1 MSRLR
6 HLLEGAAIP
15 VAAVLLGLLAS
26 SVFVAIAGKQPL
38 PTYSFMFCE
47 GFGARGCENF
57 GHLLLIPVEE
67 EDGSVSNHFAP
78 TLGTKGHKL
87 AIVLERATPLI
98 LTALSATV
106 VFRAGMFSIGQ
117 DGQLILGAVAA
128 VFLGYWLP
136 DQIYLLSGNSPD
148 TAPAW
153 QLTLMRL
160 TIPPVA
166 MVAAMLAGAV
176 WSWIAG
182 ILKVRLNVNELIS
195 TIILNA
201 IAVQFVT
208 FMVNFPLR
216 ADFNNIARTR
226 TIDDSA
232 WLMPFTRALL
242 QDVQWFRG
250 SRLGI
255 GLLLALLAALVIW
268 FFLNRTTAGYEQRM
282 TEGSRLFARYGG
294 IPSARAT
301 LRAMLI
307 SGALSGL
314 AGALMILGVERRIVD
329 GFALGG
335 TGFDGV
341 LVAILAR
348 ESVVGIL
355 LVASF
360 FAGLEQ
366 GAINL
371 QFENLPRQLGGMII
385 AFMILFASMEDFF
398 RENIRRL
405 RMRLFPAS
413 VAMAPAGGDSQT

>member
-1 MSRLR
+1 MNRLR
-6 HLLEGAAIP
+6 HLLEGGAIP
-15 VAAVLLGLLAS
+15 VAAVMLGLLVS
-26 SVFVAIAGKQPL
+26 SAFVVIAGKQPL
-38 PTYSFMFCE
+38 PTYAFMFCE
-47 GFGARGCENF
+47 GFGARGCETF
-57 GHLLLIPVEE
+57 GHLLFIPVEE
-67 EDGSVSNHFAP
+67 EDGSVRTHFAP

-87 AIVLERATPLI
+87 AIVLERATPLV

-106 VFRAGMFSIGQ
+106 AFRAGMFSIGQ

-136 DQIYLLSGNSPD
+136 DQVYLLTGSGPD
-148 TAPAW
+148 TAPPA
-153 QLTLMRL
+153 QLALMRL
-160 TIPPVA
+160 TIPPIA
-166 MVAAMLAGAV
+166 MLAAMLVGAAY
-176 WSWIAG
+176 SWIAG

-201 IAVQFVT
+201 IAIQFVT

-226 TIDDSA
+226 TIDDTA
-232 WLMPFTRALL
+232 WLLPFTRALL

-255 GLLLALLAALVIW
+255 GLFFALLAALVIW
-268 FFLNRTTAGYEQRM
+268 FFLKRTTAGYEQRM
-282 TEGSRLFARYGG
+282 TEGSRLFARFGG

-348 ESVVGIL
+348 EAIVGIL
-355 LVASF
+355 LVAAF

-385 AFMILFASMEDFF
+385 AFMILFASMENFF
-398 RENIRRL
+398 RENIARL
-405 RMRLFPAS
+405 RMRFLPA
-413 VAMAPAGGDSQT
+413 ARAPALSESAD

>member
-6 HLLEGAAIP
+6 HVLEGAAIP
-15 VAAVLLGLLAS
+15 VAAVLLGLLVS
-26 SVFVAIAGKQPL
+26 SAFVVIAGKQPL

-57 GHLLLIPVEE
+57 GHLLFVPVEE

-106 VFRAGMFSIGQ
+106 AFRAGMFSIGQ

-136 DQIYLLSGNSPD
+136 DQIYLLSGTSPD
-148 TAPAW
+148 AAPGW

-166 MVAAMLAGAV
+166 MAAAMLVGAA

-226 TIDDSA
+226 TIDDTA

-242 QDVQWFRG
+242 RDVQWFRG

-255 GLLLALLAALVIW
+255 GLLLVLLAALIIW
-268 FFLNRTTAGYEQRM
+268 FFLHRTTAGYEQRM

-413 VAMAPAGGDSQT
+413 VAMAPAGGDSQA

>member
-1 MSRLR
+1 MITRLR
-6 HLLEGAAIP
+6 HIMEGAAIP
-15 VAAVLLGLLAS
+15 VAAVLLGLVVS
-26 SVFVAIAGKQPL
+26 SAFVVIAGKQPL
-38 PTYSFMFCE
+38 PTYAFMFCE

-57 GHLLLIPVEE
+57 GHLLFVPVEE
-67 EDGSVSNHFAP
+67 EDGSVHTHFAP
-78 TLGTKGHKL
+78 TLGTRGHKL

-106 VFRAGMFSIGQ
+106 AFRAGMFSIGQ
-117 DGQLILGAVAA
+117 DGQLVLGAVAA

-136 DQIYLLSGNSPD
+136 DQIYLLTGTSPD
-148 TAPAW
+148 SAPPL

-166 MVAAMLAGAV
+166 MAAAMLVGAFY
-176 WSWIAG
+176 SWIAG

-226 TIDDSA
+226 TIDDTA
-232 WLMPFTRALL
+232 WMTPFTRALL
-242 QDVQWFRG
+242 NEVDWFRG

-255 GLLLALLAALVIW
+255 GLLLVLVAALIIW
-268 FFLNRTTAGYEQRM
+268 FFLHRTTAGYEQRM

-335 TGFDGV
+335 VGFDGV

-398 RENIRRL
+398 RDNITRL
-405 RMRLFPAS
+405 RVRLFPES
-413 VAMAPAGGDSQT
+413 VAPSQSASEA

>member
-26 SVFVAIAGKQPL
+26 SVFVVIAGKQPL

-57 GHLLLIPVEE
+57 GHLLLVPVET

-78 TLGTKGHKL
+78 TLGTRGHKL

-106 VFRAGMFSIGQ
+106 AFRAGMFSIGQ

-136 DQIYLLSGNSPD
+136 DQIYLLSGTSPD
-148 TAPAW
+148 TAPGW
-153 QLTLMRL
+153 QLALMRL

-166 MVAAMLAGAV
+166 MAAAMAVGAV

-201 IAVQFVT
+201 IAIQFVT

-255 GLLLALLAALVIW
+255 GLLFALLAALVIW
-268 FFLNRTTAGYEQRM
+268 FFLHRTTAGYEQRM

-348 ESVVGIL
+348 ESIVGIL

-405 RMRLFPAS
+405 RMRLFPVS
-413 VAMAPAGGDSQT
+413 VVMAPAGGDSQT

>member
-6 HLLEGAAIP
+6 HVLEGAAIP
-15 VAAVLLGLLAS
+15 VAAVLLGLLVS
-26 SVFVAIAGKQPL
+26 SAFVVIAGKQPL

-57 GHLLLIPVEE
+57 GHLLFVPVEE
-67 EDGSVSNHFAP
+67 EDGSVNNHFAP

-106 VFRAGMFSIGQ
+106 AFRAGMFSIGQ

-136 DQIYLLSGNSPD
+136 DQIYLLSGTSPD
-148 TAPAW
+148 AAPGW

-166 MVAAMLAGAV
+166 MAAAMLVGAA

-226 TIDDSA
+226 TIDDTA

-242 QDVQWFRG
+242 RDVQWFRG

-255 GLLLALLAALVIW
+255 GLLLVLLAALIIW
-268 FFLNRTTAGYEQRM
+268 FFLHRTTAGYEQRM

-413 VAMAPAGGDSQT
+413 VVMAPAGGDNQA